1 MSNYWWGNEAQYV
14 KPKVEVVEKIK
25 PKIVPMI
32 GRLADYKDK
41 FSSSGYYSSCK
52 AIINQINEHFG
63 WEREM
68 MFIREYEK
76 HYDEI
81 VKFILSHYTI
91 RDPTQL
97 GAKMAH
103 LIYVMKLMGHVG
115 QFDLKQKGL
124 YLLNI
129 ENNPKQ
135 RDFDP
140 WETILERIDK
150 EMECVKS
157 LGGYMILLCY
167 KHGYPLRIGD
177 IVSTTINPTEDLNYL
192 DLDNRVWHILAAR
205 TKNRRARNFEVTQEF
220 CDQVRKNIHDGGYMV
235 CRNNGVPY
243 KSLPTM
249 HLLGVEGLKV
259 VEMRNSYET
268 WNYARTDI
276 SEEEKCEISKRVL
289 GHSPATARAYYTPL
303 VNDLQKSI
311 EH

>member
-1 MSNYWWGNEAQYV
+1 MSNYWWGSDKQYV
-14 KPKVEVVEKIK
+14 KPQVEKIK
-25 PKIVPMI
+25 PKIVPMV
-32 GRLADYKDK
+32 GRISDYKDK
-41 FSSSGYYSSCK
+41 FSSAGYYSSCK
-52 AIINQINEHFG
+52 ALINQINEHFG

-81 VKFILSHYTI
+81 VKFILDHYTI
-91 RDPTQL
+91 RDTTQL

-115 QFDLKQKGL
+115 QFDVKQKGL

-129 ENNPKQ
+129 NQNPKQ
-135 RDFDP
+135 RDYDS
-140 WETILERIDK
+140 WDKMLERIEQ
-150 EMECVKS
+150 EMNCVKS
-157 LGGYMILLCY
+157 LGGFMILLCY

-177 IVSTTINPTEDLNYL
+177 IVSTSINPTEDFNHL
-192 DLDNRVWHILAAR
+192 DLDNRVWNILAAR
-205 TKNRRARNFEVTQEF
+205 TKNRRARSFEVTQEF
-220 CDQVRKNIHDGGYMV
+220 CDDVRKYIHSSGYLV
-235 CRNNGVPY
+235 CRNNGQPY

-249 HLLGVEGLKV
+249 YLLGVEGLKV

-276 SEEEKCEISKRVL
+276 SDDEKCEISKRVL